1 MAEVYSSAYLI
12 LVLLESCFCYML
24 LEYKA
29 TGQKKYVVLL
39 LLIVT
44 QKITHAFLCLQYNE
58 MMIQCVEVFVLVKW
72 FIFRNVLIS
81 EIYFS

>member
-29 TGQKKYVVLL
+29 ELGRKNT
-39 LLIVT
+39 
-44 QKITHAFLCLQYNE
+44 
-58 MMIQCVEVFVLVKW
+58 
-72 FIFRNVLIS
+72 
-81 EIYFS
+81 